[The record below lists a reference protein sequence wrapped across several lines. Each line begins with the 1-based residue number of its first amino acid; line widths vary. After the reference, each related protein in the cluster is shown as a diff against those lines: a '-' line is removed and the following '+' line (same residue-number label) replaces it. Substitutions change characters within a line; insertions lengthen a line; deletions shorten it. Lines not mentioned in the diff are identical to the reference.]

1 MLEWTRNLGSVVG
14 ISAGSAHV
22 CTLSLNGLSKGAPM
36 GWGRNSSGELG
47 NGNTVNTNFA
57 AEVPSFR
64 FKIDPAVILRT
75 SPRSATVTALIDCP
89 VKEVVKIQ
97 ATLRQDGVEG
107 TATGTKAC
115 KGYLQRYSL
124 KVTARSKGRF
134 IEGNGVVEASGIVK
148 KRGQVT
154 DTQNWTRNVEVLSGA
169 PSP

>member
-1 MLEWTRNLGSVVG
+1 M
-14 ISAGSAHV
+14 
-22 CTLSLNGLSKGAPM
+22 C
-36 GWGRNSSGELG
+36 WGTNSSGELG

-64 FKIDPAVILRT
+64 FNIDPAVVLRS

-89 VKEVVKIQ
+89 AKEVVRIQ

-115 KGYLQRYSL
+115 KGYLHRYPL
-124 KVTARSKGRF
+124 KVTARNKGRF
-134 IEGNGVVEASGIVK
+134 IEGTGVVEASGIVK

-154 DTQNWTRNVEVLSGA
+154 DTQNWTRNVQVSSTVA
-169 PSP
+169 VP